1 MDDDY
6 SDEEE
11 AAVYLGEEI
20 PFDNESVESEKSD
33 DNSNMEN
40 EIVTVV
46 AGESED
52 ALPVANA
59 SARGE
64 ESASA
69 RSDPSVFAVFTANAI
84 VPSVELLSKIVM
96 KINKAIFT

>member
-1 MDDDY
+1 MTIAIWRMKL
-6 SDEEE
+6 S
-11 AAVYLGEEI
+11 
-20 PFDNESVESEKSD
+20 P
-33 DNSNMEN
+33 
-40 EIVTVV
+40 VV